1 MTCGVERAGPEA
13 RGGVRGASPPL
24 LPNTSLAMAPMPPSV
39 PISDEA
45 SIGIS
50 TTLEFGALPSLCGIV
65 TDGDIARNLTRNLA
79 AMTVDEV
86 MTRTPKTVRKETL
99 ATGAMA
105 LLQKHNIS
113 ALIVVDD
120 ENFPVGLVHFHDLLR
135 IGVA

>member
-1 MTCGVERAGPEA
+1 MQEA
-13 RGGVRGASPPL
+13 V
-24 LPNTSLAMAPMPPSV
+24 
-39 PISDEA
+39 
-45 SIGIS
+45 
-50 TTLEFGALPSLCGIV
+50 TTLSHKRFGCVGVVDKTGRLCGIV
-65 TDGDIARNLTRNLA
+65 TDGDIARNLNRNLA
-79 AMTVDEV
+79 AMKVDDV

-113 ALIVVDD
+113 ALIVVDE